1 MNSRLNYSTWKKD
14 NKSILSSLSDKKVFM
29 TYSGGKDSSVSLHF
43 IQKAVKEFGFDFET
57 HSAVFPHHVF
67 RDIEKKKLDF
77 YWRARGISITWHEVP
92 ETDEYLDNALY
103 QGLNPC
109 LICNHTKKKLLINYF
124 KKLTPDLEALVII
137 MSYSLWDLVSA
148 TIEHILSAIYFN
160 TNCSVPVRGKGTE
173 ERFIETSQRF
183 YPSLK
188 LKEGLTIFKP
198 LIRYN
203 DQDILKVISDNK
215 IPLLTTSC
223 NYKEYR
229 PKRLFGTYYKK
240 MGLHFEYSK
249 VLEFAKKSLNLPEIS
264 YYSNISMEEYL
275 TKII

>member
-1 MNSRLNYSTWKKD
+1 MTSRLNYSIWKKD
-14 NKSILSSLSDKKVFM
+14 NKPILSSLTDKKVYM
-29 TYSGGKDSSVSLHF
+29 TYSGGKDSSVCLHF
-43 IQKAVKEFGFDFET
+43 IQRAVKEFGFDFEA
-57 HSAVFPHHVF
+57 HAAIFPHHIF
-67 RDIEKKKLDF
+67 RDVEKQKLDS
-77 YWRARGISITWHEVP
+77 YWRARGISITWHKVP

-103 QGLNPC
+103 QGSNPC

-124 KKLTPDLEALVII
+124 KELTPDLEALVII

-160 TNCSVPVRGKGTE
+160 TNWSVPVRGKGTE

-223 NYKEYR
+223 KYKEYR
-229 PKRLFGTYYKK
+229 PKRLFGTYYEK
-240 MGLHFEYSK
+240 MGLYFEYSK
-249 VLEFAKKSLNLPEIS
+249 VFEFANKALNLPEIS
-264 YYSNISMEEYL
+264 YYNNISMEEYL